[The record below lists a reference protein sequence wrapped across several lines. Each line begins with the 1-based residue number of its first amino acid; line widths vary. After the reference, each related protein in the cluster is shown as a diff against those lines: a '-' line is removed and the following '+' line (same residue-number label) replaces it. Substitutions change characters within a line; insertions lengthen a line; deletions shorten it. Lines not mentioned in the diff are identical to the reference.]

1 MSVASLAGNV
11 KVPINRLTGGRGM
24 RKVTMVIIG
33 LFLIA
38 SFAASAQEESI
49 FHVKGDQG
57 ETVHVLPGP
66 ASARNPHFPQPS
78 DHQPSGFAT
87 KFTFTPTYHAPLT
100 WHGSSVISGVGVKN
114 IFWNS
119 SAANAAGTLG
129 YSTMQSQ
136 MSAFLDQVSGSPD
149 YTIIG
154 ANGNYSLS
162 ANTISTTIRNLATLV
177 DTKATQSSITDSS
190 IQSYIAGLL
199 TAGRLGTA
207 DSNAIYAVYFPSG
220 MSVRLGSSRSC
231 SSFCGYHSSF
241 SYNGQTIKYAAYPW
255 SCSHGCSISGKGS
268 ADMWTIVTSHEIRE
282 AVTDPANGG
291 GDGTSGYEAG
301 DKC

>member
-24 RKVTMVIIG
+24 RKVTLVIIG

-87 KFTFTPTYHAPLT
+87 KFTFTPTYHSPLT
-100 WHGSSVISGVGVKN
+100 WHGSSVISGLGVKN

-119 SAANAAGTLG
+119 SAANTACNLG
-129 YSTMQSQ
+129 YSTM
-136 MSAFLDQVSGSPD
+136 P
-149 YTIIG
+149 
-154 ANGNYSLS
+154 
-162 ANTISTTIRNLATLV
+162 STTDSCV
-177 DTKATQSSITDSS
+177 DNI
-190 IQSYIAGLL
+190 
-199 TAGRLGTA
+199 
-207 DSNAIYAVYFPSG
+207 
-220 MSVRLGSSRSC
+220 SR
-231 SSFCGYHSSF
+231 
-241 SYNGQTIKYAAYPW
+241 
-255 SCSHGCSISGKGS
+255 
-268 ADMWTIVTSHEIRE
+268 
-282 AVTDPANGG
+282 
-291 GDGTSGYEAG
+291 
-301 DKC
+301 